1 MQKIVVFDIETT
13 GFSAQEDFITQFAAQ
28 IHAADGQLMEKVNFY
43 LKHPTKKLTN
53 PRVIATT
60 GINQDLLDRQ
70 GLAYNQAL
78 KQISEILLAADLLV
92 GHNILKF
99 DLPFIMKQIEISH
112 LPDWKTI
119 NTTLLA
125 KGQNQAFDTMIEA
138 RKADQVGPYA
148 RGYKLED
155 LVQKHNLQIEGAT
168 FHRADADIAYT
179 WKLYEKLTT
188 K

>member
-28 IHAADGQLMEKVNFY
+28 IHNADGQLIEKVNFY

-60 GINQDLLDRQ
+60 GIDQHLLDTK
-70 GLAYNQAL
+70 GIAYSKAL
-78 KQISEILLAADLLV
+78 KQISEILVSADLLI

-99 DLPFIMKQIEISH
+99 DFPFIMKQIEINN
-112 LPDWKTI
+112 LDDWKTI
-119 NTTLLA
+119 NQTLLA
-125 KGQNQAFDTMIEA
+125 KAQNQAFDTMIEA

-155 LVQKHNLQIEGAT
+155 LVQKYNLQIEGAT